1 MQWACF
7 CLMDRKKINV
17 GKYALVFFLTTFI
30 FLGGIFTGNY
40 VSDRKLSNLNQ
51 MEQDIKV
58 QTMAI
63 ELQYELLSESPC
75 DVINSTPLTEE
86 LYELS
91 DRLNYM
97 EANLGFNHPIV
108 LRLKEYYSL
117 LELRQW
123 MFLKRTNEQCDR
135 NNILIL
141 YFYSNRGNCDN
152 CEEQGYVLT
161 YIRNKHSN
169 TKVYTFDI
177 NIDNIALRT
186 IKDIYIKSEELPVII
201 VNDKIYY
208 GFKNR
213 EQIEDIITMN
223 SKHK

>member
-1 MQWACF
+1 
-7 CLMDRKKINV
+7 MDRKKIKIS
-17 GKYALVFFLTTFI
+17 KYLLVFFLTTVV
-30 FLGGIFTGNY
+30 FLGGIFIGNY
-40 VSDRKLSNLNQ
+40 ASNRKLSKLDQ

-63 ELQYELLSESPC
+63 EIQYALLAESPC
-75 DVINSTPLTEE
+75 DAINSTPLTNE

-91 DRLNYM
+91 DRLSYM
-97 EANLGFNHPIV
+97 ESNLGFNNPVV

-123 MFLKRTNEQCDR
+123 MFLKSTNKQCNR

-141 YFYSNRGNCDN
+141 YFYSNKGDCST

-161 YIRNKHSN
+161 YIRNKYSN
-169 TKVYTFDI
+169 VKVYTFDI

-186 IKDIYIKSEELPVII
+186 IKEIYIKSKDLPVLII
-201 VNDKIYY
+201 NDKTYY
-208 GFKNR
+208 GFKDR
-213 EQIEDIITMN
+213 EQIETMISSLVN
-223 SKHK
+223 SNLK